1 MSTNST
7 NGMPRSSFT
16 TNQTH
21 LDLRG
26 ENMITTGTNG
36 MPRRSFITTMALGG
50 VGASLAAAGSAR
62 AAGITSGDA
71 AILRFLAAAEL
82 LEADLWQQYAE
93 LANNNPAYNAA
104 LLNIDPD
111 MVAYIQQ
118 NTNDEFSHQAFLNDF
133 LISQNLEP
141 VDLDPFRNLASS
153 TATGAEQIGRLTN
166 LMNLNVDTSWYL
178 RYRSPGNPDFGNSF
192 GQVATIKNRPAIPLR
207 DNYTANQIQAIANT
221 AAFHFGT
228 IEQGGT
234 SLYPALSLKVTS
246 LEVLSIV
253 ASIGPSEAWHLA
265 IWDDTAGE
273 IPAVNSG
280 DGLVFPVVPLPNNIM
295 PTPCTFLS
303 ANLPRCAVVRPT
315 NPALAGPTP
324 FFKALTQLGLFIGQ
338 PSDFFTTL
346 TKLASAAQ
354 AATRQV

>member
-1 MSTNST
+1 MSTT
-7 NGMPRSSFT
+7 A
-16 TNQTH
+16 
-21 LDLRG
+21 
-26 ENMITTGTNG
+26 TNG

-62 AAGITSGDA
+62 AAGITKGDA

-93 LANNNPAYNAA
+93 LANNNPAYSQA

-118 NTNDEFSHQAFLNDF
+118 NTNDEISHQAFLNDF
-133 LISQNLEP
+133 LISINQEP
-141 VDLDPFRNLASS
+141 VDLDPFRNLPSS
-153 TATGAEQIGRLTN
+153 TAKGAEPIGRLTN
-166 LMNLNVDTSWYL
+166 LMNVNVDTSWYL
-178 RYRSPGNPDFGNSF
+178 RYRSSGNPDFGNTF
-192 GQVATIKNRPAIPLR
+192 GQVATIKNRPVIPLQ
-207 DNYTANQIQAIANT
+207 DNYTANQIQALANS
-221 AAFHFGT
+221 AALFFGA

-234 SLYPALSLKVTS
+234 SLYPVLSLQASS
-246 LEVLSIV
+246 LEVLKIV
-253 ASIGPSEAWHLA
+253 TSIGPSEAWHLA

-280 DGLVFPVVPLPNNIM
+280 DGLVFAALPLPNNIM

-303 ANLPRCAVVRPT
+303 PNLPRCAVVRPT
-315 NPALAGPTP
+315 NPALAGPTAVVK
-324 FFKALTQLGLFIGQ
+324 FLTQTGLFIGQ
-338 PSDFFTTL
+338 PSGFFTTL
-346 TKLASAAQ
+346 NKLATAAQ

>member
-1 MSTNST
+1 MNK
-7 NGMPRSSFT
+7 
-16 TNQTH
+16 
-21 LDLRG
+21 
-26 ENMITTGTNG
+26 TGTKG
-36 MPRRSFITTMALGG
+36 MPRRSFITTMAVGG

-62 AAGITSGDA
+62 AHGGGGLTRGDV

-93 LANNNPAYNAA
+93 LANNNPAYKNA
-104 LLNIDPD
+104 LLQIDPD

-141 VDLDPFRNLASS
+141 VDLDAFRNLPSS
-153 TATGAEQIGRLTN
+153 QATGAEQLGRLTN
-166 LMNLNVDTSWYL
+166 LMQLNVDTSWYL
-178 RYRSPGNPDFGNSF
+178 RYRGFGNPDFGNAF
-192 GQVATIKNRPAIPLR
+192 GQVATIRNRPAIPLH

-246 LEVLSIV
+246 LEALRIV
-253 ASIGPSEAWHLA
+253 TNIGPSEAWHLA

-273 IPAVNSG
+273 IPAVDSG
-280 DGLVFPVVPLPNNIM
+280 DGLVFLAPPLPNTAF

-303 ANLPRCAVVRPT
+303 SNLPRCAVVRPT
-315 NPALAGPTP
+315 SDALSGPMAVVK
-324 FFKALTQLGLFIGQ
+324 FLTADGLFIGQ
-338 PSDFFTTL
+338 SPGFFTAL
-346 TKLASAAQ
+346 TGLAAAAEAAQ
-354 AATRQV
+354 RQI

>member
-1 MSTNST
+1 MS
-7 NGMPRSSFT
+7 
-16 TNQTH
+16 
-21 LDLRG
+21 
-26 ENMITTGTNG
+26 TTGTNG
-36 MPRRSFITTMALGG
+36 MPRRSFITKTALGG

-62 AAGITSGDA
+62 AAGKGITAGDA
-71 AILRFLAAAEL
+71 AIVRFLAAAEL
-82 LEADLWQQYAE
+82 IEADLWQQIAE
-93 LANNNPAYNAA
+93 LANNNPAYKQA
-104 LLNIDPD
+104 LLNIDP
-111 MVAYIQQ
+111 AILGYIQN
-118 NTNDEFSHQAFLNDF
+118 NTNDEISHQAFLNDF

-141 VDLDPFRNLASS
+141 VDLDPFRNLPSS
-153 TATGAEQIGRLTN
+153 TATGAEPIGRLTN
-166 LMNLNVDTSWYL
+166 LMQLNVDTSWYL
-178 RYRSPGNPDFGNSF
+178 RYRGFGNPDFGNSF
-192 GQVATIKNRPAIPLR
+192 PQLVTIKNRPAIPLQ

-221 AAFHFGT
+221 ANFFFGC

-234 SLYPALSLKVTS
+234 SLYPELSLNVTS
-246 LEVLSIV
+246 REVLRITT
-253 ASIGPSEAWHLA
+253 SIGPAEAWHLA

-273 IPAVNSG
+273 IVPVDSG
-280 DGLVFPVVPLPNNIM
+280 DGLVFPAPPLPDNIM

-338 PSDFFTTL
+338 PSGFFTTL

>member
-1 MSTNST
+1 MSA
-7 NGMPRSSFT
+7 
-16 TNQTH
+16 
-21 LDLRG
+21 
-26 ENMITTGTNG
+26 TGTNG

-62 AAGITSGDA
+62 AAGITKGDA

-93 LANNNPAYNAA
+93 LANNNPAYSTA

-118 NTNDEFSHQAFLNDF
+118 NTNDEISHQAFLNDF

-141 VDLDPFRNLASS
+141 VDLDAFRNLPSS
-153 TATGAEQIGRLTN
+153 QATGAEQIGRLTN
-166 LMNLNVDTSWYL
+166 LMQLNVDTSWYT
-178 RYRSPGNPDFGNSF
+178 RYRSSGNPDFGNSF
-192 GQVATIKNRPAIPLR
+192 AQVATIKNRPAIPLN

-234 SLYPALSLKVTS
+234 SLYPEMSLKVTS
-246 LEVLSIV
+246 LEVLRIV
-253 ASIGPSEAWHLA
+253 TSIGPSEAWHLA

-280 DGLVFPVVPLPNNIM
+280 DGLVFTAPPQANKVF
-295 PTPCTFLS
+295 PTPCTFIN
-303 ANLPRCAVVRPT
+303 ANLPRCAVMRPT
-315 NPALAGPTP
+315 NPALSGPTAVVK
-324 FFKALTQLGLFIGQ
+324 FLTQDGLFIGQ
-338 PSDFFTTL
+338 SSGFFKTL
-346 TKLASAAQ
+346 NQLAAAAESAQ
-354 AATRQV
+354 RQV

>member
-1 MSTNST
+1 MS
-7 NGMPRSSFT
+7 
-16 TNQTH
+16 
-21 LDLRG
+21 
-26 ENMITTGTNG
+26 TTGTNG
-36 MPRRSFITTMALGG
+36 MPRRSFITKTALGG

-62 AAGITSGDA
+62 AAGKGITAGDA
-71 AILRFLAAAEL
+71 AIVRFLAAAEL
-82 LEADLWQQYAE
+82 IEADLWQQIAE
-93 LANNNPAYNAA
+93 LANNNPAYQKA
-104 LLNIDPD
+104 LLNIDGAI
-111 MVAYIQQ
+111 VAYIQR
-118 NTNDEFSHQAFLNDF
+118 NTNDEISHQAFLNDF

-141 VDLDPFRNLASS
+141 VDLDAFRNLPSS

-178 RYRSPGNPDFGNSF
+178 RYRSSGNPDFGNSF

-234 SLYPALSLKVTS
+234 SLYPEMSLKVTS
-246 LEVLSIV
+246 LEVLRIV
-253 ASIGPSEAWHLA
+253 TNIGPSEAWHLA
-265 IWDDTAGE
+265 IWDNTAAE

-280 DGLVFPVVPLPNNIM
+280 DGLVFTAPPAPSM
-295 PTPCTFLS
+295 AFPTPCTFLN

-324 FFKALTQLGLFIGQ
+324 FFKALTELGLFIGQ
-338 PSDFFTTL
+338 PSGFFTTL

>member
-1 MSTNST
+1 MS
-7 NGMPRSSFT
+7 
-16 TNQTH
+16 
-21 LDLRG
+21 
-26 ENMITTGTNG
+26 TTGTNG

-50 VGASLAAAGSAR
+50 VGASLAAAGTAR
-62 AAGITSGDA
+62 AAAITKGDE

-82 LEADLWQQYAE
+82 IEADLWQQYAE
-93 LANNNPAYNAA
+93 LANNNPAYQEA

-133 LISQNLEP
+133 LISRNLEP
-141 VDLDPFRNLASS
+141 VDLDAFRNLPSS

-166 LMNLNVDTSWYL
+166 LMNLNVDTSWYT
-178 RYRSPGNPDFGNSF
+178 RYRSSGNPDFGNSF
-192 GQVATIKNRPAIPLR
+192 AQVATIKNRPAIPLQ

-234 SLYPALSLKVTS
+234 SLYPEMSLKVTS
-246 LEVLSIV
+246 LEVLRIV
-253 ASIGPSEAWHLA
+253 TNIGPSEAWHLA

-280 DGLVFPVVPLPNNIM
+280 DGLVFTAPPQANKVF
-295 PTPCTFLS
+295 PTPCTFIN
-303 ANLPRCAVVRPT
+303 ANLPRCAVMRPT
-315 NPALAGPTP
+315 NPALSGPTAVVK
-324 FFKALTQLGLFIGQ
+324 FLTQDGLFVGQ
-338 PSDFFTTL
+338 SPGFFTAL
-346 TKLASAAQ
+346 NKLAAAAE